1 VTWRSFLYAFLRI
14 SNDVNAIQKG
24 KVGRRIGRR
33 LYGRATGRLARRLF
47 G

>member
-1 VTWRSFLYAFLRI
+1 MKRMLYRLLRI
-14 SNDVNAIQKG
+14 SNDVNAIRKG

-33 LYGRATGRLARRLF
+33 VYGKIAGRGARRLF